1 MLGIMGRKIANPKIN
16 KNGIELT
23 DLNLKKSSDD
33 HIYEEIV
40 DEPPQSKENVYLEI
54 LDNVEATDNSLYRKK
69 CVRFKGPQ
77 SNSIGNQST
86 SNGFKC
92 ILKKPTS
99 LASMSMLQISSSGY
113 LHGEEVATECCSH
126 SPSSNSSSGSSSF
139 SSSQIYTNNSI
150 GSTNSSLNS
159 THSIVFN
166 QMVDEFLNRFTTL
179 SKVNHKTK
187 IAKSKVDKNSIKLNS
202 SSASSSST
210 SSCSSFSS
218 SQLIDSLNLNS
229 LKSTNS
235 FNCQC
240 GQPNGSQSTQAKIP
254 DNRLSFRVSN
264 LTLDDLKLRQK
275 IIYHHNQNMN
285 RTNYILSSSSVHV

>member
-1 MLGIMGRKIANPKIN
+1 MGRKIANPKIN

-23 DLNLKKSSDD
+23 DLNSKKSSDE

-54 LDNVEATDNSLYRKK
+54 LDNVEATEDSLYRKK
-69 CVRFKGPQ
+69 CVRFKGAQ
-77 SNSIGNQST
+77 SNNIGNQST
-86 SNGFKC
+86 SNSFKC

-113 LHGEEVATECCSH
+113 GEEAALECCSH
-126 SPSSNSSSGSSSF
+126 SPSSSSSSGSSSF

-166 QMVDEFLNRFTTL
+166 QMVDEFLNRFTTM
-179 SKVNHKTK
+179 SKANQKTK
-187 IAKSKVDKNSIKLNS
+187 IIKSKEDKNSIKLNS

-218 SQLIDSLNLNS
+218 SLLIDSLNLNS
-229 LKSTNS
+229 LKSTNAYK
-235 FNCQC
+235 CQC
-240 GQPNGSQSTQAKIP
+240 GQLNNIQSTQAKTP

-275 IIYHHNQNMN
+275 LIYNHNQNLN